1 MATLNTMCSII
12 SSTENYNNQQIHFL
26 TYTQNYSGS
35 LSISSVQC
43 PLHGA
48 LVTKMSLNVISTRK
62 VLQFKGMIT
71 YDFDHA
77 KETLRL
83 KVPLP
88 LYHSFANKG
97 V

>member
-35 LSISSVQC
+35 LAISSVQC

-62 VLQFKGMIT
+62 VRPFKGMII
-71 YDFDHA
+71 YDFDYP
-77 KETLRL
+77 KEYNENLSS
-83 KVPLP
+83 PP
-88 LYHSFANKG
+88 LYHSFASKG
-97 V
+97 S